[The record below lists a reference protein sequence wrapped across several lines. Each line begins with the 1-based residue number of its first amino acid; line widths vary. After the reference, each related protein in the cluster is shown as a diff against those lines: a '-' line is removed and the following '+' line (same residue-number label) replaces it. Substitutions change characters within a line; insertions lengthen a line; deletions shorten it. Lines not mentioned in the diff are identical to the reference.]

1 MYTFEGALAS
11 QKVSD
16 LLEPEL
22 QVVVSEPCNVGD
34 GDQIRVL
41 CESNSHNSHS

>member
-16 LLEPEL
+16 LLEPEP

-41 CESNSHNSHS
+41 CESNSHS